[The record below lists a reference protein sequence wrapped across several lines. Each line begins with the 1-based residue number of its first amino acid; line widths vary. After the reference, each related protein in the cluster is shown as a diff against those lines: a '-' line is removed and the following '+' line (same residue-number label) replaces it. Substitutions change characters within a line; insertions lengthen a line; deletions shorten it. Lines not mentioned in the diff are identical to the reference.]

1 MAYRAQLAWK
11 RDEVMRAVRTGL
23 GRPVQVAELL
33 APEEPRGHRTKIGL
47 RIGGAAGALTAGL
60 FAPHTREVVAI
71 SECEV
76 QDAAGTAFALRL
88 VALASKLGVPPF
100 EEESGRG
107 LLRAVVVRVGH
118 GTGELQVVERSN
130 VGAVLSEQEM
140 AELGIVKKGPNAARK
155 GQMTGA
161 RYIVLGTVTSYET
174 NVEEKGSGSNFGL
187 MGFGKN
193 QEQLETKDYVAIDIR
208 VVDSSTGEVVGSR
221 TVEGRASNVA
231 AAKESGVNLLPA
243 AGAALLLF
251 PNMGRTGQVLTGA
264 AGTLNFGNRS
274 SEAQRTP
281 AAKAIRAALT
291 EASDYVSC
299 VLAPRGNCLA
309 KFEAKDQ
316 LRRERNNGVLKLD

>member
-1 MAYRAQLAWK
+1 
-11 RDEVMRAVRTGL
+11 
-23 GRPVQVAELL
+23 VA
-33 APEEPRGHRTKIGL
+33 
-47 RIGGAAGALTAGL
+47 
-60 FAPHTREVVAI
+60 
-71 SECEV
+71 S
-76 QDAAGTAFALRL
+76 D
-88 VALASKLGVPPF
+88 LASVLAN
-100 EEESGRG
+100 E
-107 LLRAVVVRVGH
+107 LQ